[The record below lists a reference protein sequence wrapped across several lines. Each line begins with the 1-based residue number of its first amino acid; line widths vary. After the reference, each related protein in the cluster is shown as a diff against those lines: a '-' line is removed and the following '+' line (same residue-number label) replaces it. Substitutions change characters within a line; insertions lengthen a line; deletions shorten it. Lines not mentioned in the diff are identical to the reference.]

1 MGGLPEYPDNKDAKR
16 IVLQSIQKVTEEL
29 TIDELLREEKT
40 RTIAHAINS
49 LAHEGKPDNLFICGN
64 SGTGKTTVVKCL
76 LSRLEGNGRVI
87 PIYLNCHEYCTKMAF
102 FSKISFRMGNP
113 VPRRGFAFYEVFE
126 HIKKMLKKEG
136 KRLLLVLDDFDALG
150 PSQAFEILHPI
161 VETNENGCD
170 SIGIFVIGVDFRF
183 FEQLDTKVK
192 SSLMFRIIEF
202 EPYSK
207 DELKSLLQVV
217 AKRTL
222 LEDSC
227 DSEVLGKVA
236 ELGAS
241 NEGNARF
248 AIWLLFS
255 AAKDAEGRN
264 SGKIELDDVAKAY
277 ERLVPV
283 RAQNQNETGLCEEE
297 LLILDLLKEGEKESS
312 EIYEIVQKRIN
323 RSKRQIRNYL
333 SSLAQK
339 GHIEGQEFEGTNS
352 MLKPKLYR
360 VCQRRLN
367 EIYD

>member
-1 MGGLPEYPDNKDAKR
+1 M
-16 IVLQSIQKVTEEL
+16 VLRQLVLFFALVSISAAYQYH
-29 TIDELLREEKT
+29 DY
-40 RTIAHAINS
+40 
-49 LAHEGKPDNLFICGN
+49 
-64 SGTGKTTVVKCL
+64 VK
-76 LSRLEGNGRVI
+76 EGNYHG
-87 PIYLNCHEYCTKMAF
+87 PA
-102 FSKISFRMGNP
+102 
-113 VPRRGFAFYEVFE
+113 
-126 HIKKMLKKEG
+126 
-136 KRLLLVLDDFDALG
+136 LVNDSLLDDCRFLEVPEVICNTTESGNLTKEQGRQLILDTLN
-150 PSQAFEILHPI
+150 PSISGLEY
-161 VETNENGCD
+161 
-170 SIGIFVIGVDFRF
+170 RF

-192 SSLMFRIIEF
+192 SSLMFRVIEF

-255 AAKDAEGRN
+255 AAKDAEERN
-264 SGKIELDDVAKAY
+264 SEKIELDDVVKAY
-277 ERLVPV
+277 ERLVPI

-339 GHIEGQEFEGTNS
+339 GHIKGQEFEGTNS
-352 MLKPKLYR
+352 MLKPKVYR

-367 EIYD
+367 EVYD